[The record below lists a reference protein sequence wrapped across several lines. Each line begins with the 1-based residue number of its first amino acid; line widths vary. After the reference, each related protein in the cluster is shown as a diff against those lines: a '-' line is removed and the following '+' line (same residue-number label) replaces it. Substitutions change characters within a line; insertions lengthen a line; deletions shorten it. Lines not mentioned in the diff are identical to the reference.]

1 MIFFLAVISAFYL
14 ASVLLLL
21 RGLLSLPK
29 TGDPANLNFSVV
41 IAAHNEENNIG
52 ACLDSILAQNMPPDR
67 LEIIVVNDRSTD
79 RTAEVVSGYIS
90 LHRNISLINIER
102 TPPGLSPKKYAV
114 SKGIEVSKG
123 EVIVF
128 TDADCRVPERWLDTI
143 DRSFTPETGLVQG
156 ITCYERPPAMNSLF
170 FGLQAVDF
178 LSHGIVAAA
187 GIGAGMPIN
196 SNANNMAFRRSAFA
210 ECGGYGKSAGKV
222 VSGDD
227 DLLMQKIW
235 KSGKWKI
242 RYMAD
247 LKGAVTTAPA
257 DSVRSVFEQRK
268 RWGSK
273 TVHYNPMQVL
283 FLSCIFLFYLAI
295 PVTLFC
301 GFFKPWYF
309 SAAILMLLVKFVGEM
324 VLMIPGS
331 RIFGKQELRRY
342 ILPGSIIQLPMVLMA
357 VFLGV
362 FGKFNWKG
370 REFSR
375 TVGSH
380 E

>member
-1 MIFFLAVISAFYL
+1 
-14 ASVLLLL
+14 
-21 RGLLSLPK
+21 
-29 TGDPANLNFSVV
+29 
-41 IAAHNEENNIG
+41 
-52 ACLDSILAQNMPPDR
+52 
-67 LEIIVVNDRSTD
+67 
-79 RTAEVVSGYIS
+79 
-90 LHRNISLINIER
+90 
-102 TPPGLSPKKYAV
+102 
-114 SKGIEVSKG
+114 
-123 EVIVF
+123 
-128 TDADCRVPERWLDTI
+128 
-143 DRSFTPETGLVQG
+143 
-156 ITCYERPPAMNSLF
+156 
-170 FGLQAVDF
+170 
-178 LSHGIVAAA
+178 
-187 GIGAGMPIN
+187 
-196 SNANNMAFRRSAFA
+196 
-210 ECGGYGKSAGKV
+210 
-222 VSGDD
+222 
-227 DLLMQKIW
+227 
-235 KSGKWKI
+235 
-242 RYMAD
+242 MAD

-357 VFLGV
+357 VFFGV

-375 TVGSH
+375 TVSSQ